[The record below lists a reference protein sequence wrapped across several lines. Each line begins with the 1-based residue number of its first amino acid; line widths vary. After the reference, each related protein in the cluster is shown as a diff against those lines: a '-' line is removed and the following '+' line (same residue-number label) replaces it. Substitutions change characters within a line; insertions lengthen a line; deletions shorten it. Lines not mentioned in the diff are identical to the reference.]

1 MDEDSKAAAWT
12 FVGMIL
18 AFKVVTS
25 IIIFIMAP
33 TAHAFIFLIV
43 MQWYY
48 LLLPIPLLVVP
59 LLFWLRLRRV
69 RKRRRQLILSE
80 WAVDAEADW
89 NPTSV
94 RGTM

>member
-1 MDEDSKAAAWT
+1 MEDDGKAARWT

-25 IIIFIMAP
+25 IVIFVMAP
-33 TAHAFIFLIV
+33 TAHAFIFLLV
-43 MQWYY
+43 MQWYW
-48 LLLPIPLLVVP
+48 LLLPIPLVVMP
-59 LLFWLRLRRV
+59 ILFWIRLRRV
-69 RKRRRQLILSE
+69 RKKRRQLILSE
-80 WAVDAEADW
+80 WAFEPEADW